1 VEELMG
7 RIVRKL
13 YRWIV
18 VVVIFIIAMVAVLV
32 LMTRNTSTQV
42 NRVSPVIES
51 DSIQQTKVDSV
62 SEAVP
67 GQEVGTK
74 DDKPNSDGD
83 ASAEPTDSK
92 ASVVE
97 ENPLAPAL
105 RSGKPVLADFG
116 RGTCIPCKMMQPIL
130 EKLQKE
136 YAGKAE
142 ILILDIS
149 EYPVLSKEYHLM
161 VIPTQIFFDSSGKEV
176 NRHLGFMP
184 EDELVAQLKDMGVE
198 R

>member
-1 VEELMG
+1 MG
-7 RIVRKL
+7 KIVKKLHYRIGVAVIL
-13 YRWIV
+13 AITV
-18 VVVIFIIAMVAVLV
+18 VSVLV
-32 LMTRNTSTQV
+32 LMTRNTSTQA
-42 NRVSPVIES
+42 NRASPVIES

-67 GQEVGTK
+67 GREVSTK
-74 DDKPNSDGD
+74 DDKPSSDGD

-92 ASVVE
+92 AASVK
-97 ENPLAPAL
+97 ENPLANAL

-142 ILILDIS
+142 ILILDIG
-149 EYPVLSKEYHLM
+149 EYPVFSKEYHLM
-161 VIPTQIFFDSSGKEV
+161 VIPTQIFFDSSGEEV

-184 EDELVAQLKDMGVE
+184 EDEIVAQLKVMGVE

>member
-1 VEELMG
+1 MKKLHY
-7 RIVRKL
+7 RIGAAVIL
-13 YRWIV
+13 VITV
-18 VVVIFIIAMVAVLV
+18 VSVLV
-32 LMTRNTSTQV
+32 LITRNTSTKV
-42 NRVSPVIES
+42 NTEPPLIES
-51 DSIQQTKVDSV
+51 DSIQEMPVDSM
-62 SEAVP
+62 SD
-67 GQEVGTK
+67 EVLEQQLSAT
-74 DDKPNSDGD
+74 DDKPQSNGGS
-83 ASAEPTDSK
+83 AAEPPDSK
-92 ASVVE
+92 VPRVTK
-97 ENPLAPAL
+97 NPLANAL
-105 RSGKPVLADFG
+105 KSGKPVLADFG

-142 ILILDIS
+142 ILILDIG

-184 EDELVAQLKDMGVE
+184 EDEIVAQLKVMGVE